1 MAQRMKV
8 RFHTRTS
15 AFFFW
20 LMTLAGLA
28 LLFLVATLPLITR
41 NRTMGLELHRLEQE
55 NARLAERVGQLRL
68 EEKALRT
75 DPTYNEALARREL
88 GLIKPR
94 ERVVWTPPARLGG
107 PGQFPLDS
115 ASAATV
121 GPGCDPET
129 VWSWTARLG
138 APGRYLGQALY
149 RLSTDAA
156 TRKDGILLAMGML
169 TAAFLLFG
177 QKERSRATRRSGRLH
192 KSRAGA

>member
-1 MAQRMKV
+1 MAKRMKV
-8 RFHTRTS
+8 RFHTKTS

-28 LLFLVATLPLITR
+28 LLSLVATLPPVAR
-41 NRTMGLELHRLEQE
+41 NHTLGLELRQLEQE
-55 NARLAERVGQLRL
+55 NSGLAERVEQLRL
-68 EEKALRT
+68 EEGALRT

-94 ERVVWTPPARLGG
+94 ERVVWTPPAQLRESSR
-107 PGQFPLDS
+107 FPLGS
-115 ASAATV
+115 GSVASV
-121 GPGCDPET
+121 GSGREPEPA
-129 VWSWTARLG
+129 WSWTSRLG
-138 APGRYLGQALY
+138 APGRYLAQAFH

>member
-1 MAQRMKV
+1 VAKRVKV

-28 LLFLVATLPLITR
+28 LLSVMATLPPVAR
-41 NRTMGLELHRLEQE
+41 NHTLGLQLRRLEQQ
-55 NARLAERVGQLRL
+55 NAELAQRLDRLHL
-68 EEKALRT
+68 EEQALRT
-75 DPTYNEALARREL
+75 DPTYNEALARQEL
-88 GLIKPR
+88 GLVKPR
-94 ERVVWTPPARLGG
+94 ERVIWTPPAQLRESGRFPLG
-107 PGQFPLDS
+107 PGSVAP
-115 ASAATV
+115 V
-121 GPGCDPET
+121 GSGREPEPA
-129 VWSWTARLG
+129 WSWTSRLG
-138 APGRYLGQALY
+138 APGRYLAHAFQ

-177 QKERSRATRRSGRLH
+177 QKERSGVTPRSGRLH